1 MSVLYYFPGDRA
13 SEQAADFARECRGIK
28 VLDVSTLKSIPNYV
42 DGVPLL
48 ADEYNEFRGTSCL
61 KRLQEMA
68 RDGTGGDGIA
78 PATPFGAANAATNI
92 SDLGFTGKAEFST
105 GSIGADTVSNY
116 MQARQ
121 RETVEY
127 LKRK

>member
-1 MSVLYYFPGDRA
+1 MSVLYYFPGDKA
-13 SEQAADFARECRGIK
+13 SEEAATFARACSGIK
-28 VLDVSTLKSIPNYV
+28 ILDVSTLKAIPNYV

-68 RDGTGGDGIA
+68 KDGTGGDGIA
-78 PATPFGAANAATNI
+78 AAMPLSERGVTTNI

-105 GSIGADTVSNY
+105 GSIGPDAVSNY

-121 RETVEY
+121 RETVGH